1 MISLILFYLCI
12 IVAYVQLN
20 VDTLQHHRINS
31 LISNRLNYRTPLIV
45 YNGNGNGPEYFDDER
60 VNDMTLDEIKA
71 ELDLRS
77 INYEDCFS
85 KKELVAKLGSARREG
100 KAAPD
105 IFNSFNEISNDDII
119 KNLDSDKGISH
130 LHSIIIIMIVIIS

>member
-12 IVAYVQLN
+12 IVVYVQLN
-20 VDTLQHHRINS
+20 VDALQHHRINS
-31 LISNRLNYRTPLIV
+31 LISNRFNNRLTLIA
-45 YNGNGNGPEYFDDER
+45 YNANGDTFFDDER

-77 INYEDCFS
+77 VNYEDCFS
-85 KKELVAKLGSARREG
+85 KKELVAKLGSARRDG

-119 KNLDSDKGISH
+119 KNLDSDKG
-130 LHSIIIIMIVIIS
+130 MIVIIS

>member
-12 IVAYVQLN
+12 IVVYFQLN
-20 VDTLQHHRINS
+20 VDALQYHRINS
-31 LISNRLNYRTPLIV
+31 LISNRFNNRTPLIV
-45 YNGNGNGPEYFDDER
+45 NNANGDTFFDDER

-77 INYEDCFS
+77 VNYEDCFS

-100 KAAPD
+100 KADPD
-105 IFNSFNEISNDDII
+105 TIFNSFNEIPNDEII

-130 LHSIIIIMIVIIS
+130 LHSIIIIII